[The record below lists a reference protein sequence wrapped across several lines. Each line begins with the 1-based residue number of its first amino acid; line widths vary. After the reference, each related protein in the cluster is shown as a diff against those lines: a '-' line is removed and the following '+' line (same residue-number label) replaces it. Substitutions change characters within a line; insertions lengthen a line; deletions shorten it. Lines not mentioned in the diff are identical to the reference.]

1 MSKCISPLSTRRLE
15 RVDLQKR
22 NRKQMY
28 DHIKE
33 DISVGEKNFT
43 DLFFFVQ
50 KRFKFKNKLL
60 KKSFHFVYNLL
71 MFKWTKTRFVNS

>member
-43 DLFFFVQ
+43 DLFFL
-50 KRFKFKNKLL
+50 FKKDL
-60 KKSFHFVYNLL
+60 
-71 MFKWTKTRFVNS
+71 NSKINC

>member
-1 MSKCISPLSTRRLE
+1 MLSITELKLNGEKIVKIWELEYVSKRNALFPC
-15 RVDLQKR
+15 LQGIRMRR

-43 DLFFFVQ
+43 DLFFL
-50 KRFKFKNKLL
+50 FKKDL
-60 KKSFHFVYNLL
+60 
-71 MFKWTKTRFVNS
+71 NSKMNC